1 MKKTKP
7 TPQKKE
13 TKTKIEFLSI
23 NIVIDWGKREKQK
36 KSGRGVCGGIG
47 GIFGNG
53 RRRSDQRNFNSR
65 NNQNKRQE
73 LKFYPHGTGPDL

>member
-1 MKKTKP
+1 M
-7 TPQKKE
+7 
-13 TKTKIEFLSI
+13 
-23 NIVIDWGKREKQK
+23 
-36 KSGRGVCGGIG
+36 CGGIG

-73 LKFYPHGTGPDL
+73 LKFYPHGTGPDRQMMAFTKVKEHLILKIHVGILNVSDIEESIRKGVI